1 MKMEERKNVQKET
14 TDVMLL
20 LAEEAERM
28 ISSAGKSA
36 LKEADEETEKFLRQY
51 EQKARQII
59 LKTREDSRSQ
69 ANEMAER
76 FRDALILR
84 IEEASTAA
92 LSQTIIDA
100 GVKTGEIVKRLQETT
115 KREARQALAEGLI
128 AGDPASRS
136 RREEVK
142 LDSKPETPATMAED
156 IKPISDK
163 NEMELKPPS
172 EDFENWLRQ

>member
-1 MKMEERKNVQKET
+1 MEERRKVQKET
-14 TDVMLL
+14 TDVMTL
-20 LAEEAERM
+20 LAEEAECM
-28 ISSAGKSA
+28 INFAGKSA
-36 LKEADEETEKFLRQY
+36 LKEAEEETEIFLRQY

-59 LKTREDSRSQ
+59 LKIREDSRAQ
-69 ANEMAER
+69 ANEIAER

-92 LSQTIIDA
+92 LSQTIVEA
-100 GVKTGEIVKRLQETT
+100 GIKTGEIVKRLQETA

-128 AGDPASRS
+128 AGDSANRN

-142 LDSKPETPATMAED
+142 MDSKSETTATKAED

-163 NEMELKPPS
+163 NEMEPKPPA
-172 EDFENWLRQ
+172 EDFESWLRQ